1 MIIVNIVSQIHP
13 AVWQREMPEGLAQEF
28 IHSAGPTT
36 ADIHVVYGIR
46 QPLKIPNSSRNIVF
60 VASEPPDIR
69 VYNTAVLARYGAVVG
84 PPYEYLSDLPIFHP
98 ITAIAPW
105 WVGVKAGGEAH
116 YASVDGSVA
125 LGRKDFERGFS
136 PQRDV
141 VTTIVSQKN
150 QTPLQQQRL
159 RLVDY
164 LSVHLSQFEVYGLAA
179 ERVQDKADVLG
190 TSRYHVAIENSSHPG
205 YWTEKLSD
213 PILMDNV
220 VFYGGH
226 PSVSNYFSRESV
238 LLIDPWNPEK
248 TYRAISEAREKK
260 TWESTADARGTNRKA
275 LLERLSFHRELS
287 RFLSQHEW
295 EASRGVTTVIPGQH
309 LQNRIKK
316 LADPLYRR
324 LFPSKG

>member
-1 MIIVNIVSQIHP
+1 MAPVD
-13 AVWQREMPEGLAQEF
+13 
-28 IHSAGPTT
+28 

-69 VYNTAVLARYGAVVG
+69 VYNTEVLARYGAVVG
-84 PPYEYLSDLPIFHP
+84 PPYKYLSDLPNFHP

-116 YASVDGSVA
+116 YASVDGSVT
-125 LGRKDFERGFS
+125 LGREDFERGFS

-164 LSVHLSQFEVYGLAA
+164 LSAHLSQFEVYGLAA
-179 ERVQDKADVLG
+179 KQVKDKADVLG

-238 LLIDPWNPEK
+238 LTIDPWNPEE

-260 TWESTADARGTNRKA
+260 TWEATADARGTNRKA
-275 LLERLSFHRELS
+275 LLDRLSFHRELS

-295 EASRGVTTVIPGQH
+295 EASQGVTTVIPAQH
-309 LQNRIKK
+309 PKNRMKK

-324 LFPSKG
+324 LFPAKE